1 MVGADRQVSDEAELR
16 AKTRQLEIEH
26 EKRVQ
31 KLAAE
36 LAAARASGE
45 QTAAEMARLRA
56 DADAERRRLL
66 DDHAAAVQSQRA
78 HLQTRFDEEMDRLR
92 TELESTRRGRDLFQA
107 EMDALRCRYE
117 EAMFAVENSVPPGQL
132 AAERER
138 LRSEY
143 ESNMKVMREELEA
156 VKTSRTSM
164 EREMDALR
172 ANYMST
178 VQQSAS
184 TTASTSTAA
193 LLSTSSDNLTDEMKM
208 VSVDSLK
215 ARSCR
220 TTHTHIHLRA
230 LFPRIPV

>member
-1 MVGADRQVSDEAELR
+1 
-16 AKTRQLEIEH
+16 
-26 EKRVQ
+26 
-31 KLAAE
+31 
-36 LAAARASGE
+36 
-45 QTAAEMARLRA
+45 
-56 DADAERRRLL
+56 
-66 DDHAAAVQSQRA
+66 
-78 HLQTRFDEEMDRLR
+78 MDRLR

-178 VQQSAS
+178 VQQSA
-184 TTASTSTAA
+184 TTATTAASTSP
-193 LLSTSSDNLTDEMKM
+193 TSPDNLTDEKKM
-208 VSVDSLK
+208 VSADSLK

-220 TTHTHIHLRA
+220 TN
-230 LFPRIPV
+230 